1 MHKII
6 RALEGTGSLHFQLH
20 IPEVIMDNEVNR
32 LASAG
37 VGNDTTIVFKLD
49 SAAFRHHFPGGQ
61 NGELDLHMVEGD
73 SYLLTVSL
81 TLHNKLAQVVNLV
94 STC

>member
-1 MHKII
+1 MHEII
-6 RALEGTGSLHFQLH
+6 RTLESTGCPYFQLH

-49 SAAFRHHFPGGQ
+49 RAAFRHHFPGGKW
-61 NGELDLHMVEGD
+61 G
-73 SYLLTVSL
+73 
-81 TLHNKLAQVVNLV
+81 A
-94 STC
+94 

>member
-6 RALEGTGSLHFQLH
+6 RALEGTGSLHLQFH
-20 IPEVIMDNEVNR
+20 IPEIIIDNEVNR

-37 VGNDTTIVFKLD
+37 VGNYTTFVFKLD
-49 SAAFRHHFPGGQ
+49 SAALRHQFPGGQ
-61 NGELDLHMVEGD
+61 HGKLDLHMIEGD
-73 SYLLTVSL
+73 SHLLAISPTP
-81 TLHNKLAQVVNLV
+81 HHKLAQVVNLV